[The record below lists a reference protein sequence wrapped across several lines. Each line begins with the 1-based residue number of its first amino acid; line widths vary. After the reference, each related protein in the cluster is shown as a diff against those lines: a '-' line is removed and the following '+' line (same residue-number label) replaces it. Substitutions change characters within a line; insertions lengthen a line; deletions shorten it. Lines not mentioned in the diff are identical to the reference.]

1 MYVNATSIPC
11 FEHKHEHVVGF
22 PICSHGNSRKFLCG
36 ARPGRSLV
44 ELKNN
49 YTYTPTY
56 TFLVFPNDSEI
67 ALMTHLMAEF
77 RKRTCL
83 DWNFSIPSLSN
94 FVIVQRHRWLR
105 DWIYKGLPTYRDRQ
119 IDIQIFISLAS
130 SRLFNI
136 SNAYR
141 RNKSSYD
148 RTINFTILSVK
159 TSFFFKILLAF
170 NFKVNFIAT
179 VRVNCQLKIM
189 NIATIKSLSLLFGR
203 KKRFIDQ

>member
-1 MYVNATSIPC
+1 MQLRGSSFLFFFFLFLSVIADLETHFSLSTWLSRALRKICSPRKYVCLSPWMCLCVRVPVHMYVNATSIPC

-83 DWNFSIPSLSN
+83 D
-94 FVIVQRHRWLR
+94 
-105 DWIYKGLPTYRDRQ
+105 
-119 IDIQIFISLAS
+119 
-130 SRLFNI
+130 
-136 SNAYR
+136 
-141 RNKSSYD
+141 
-148 RTINFTILSVK
+148 
-159 TSFFFKILLAF
+159 
-170 NFKVNFIAT
+170 
-179 VRVNCQLKIM
+179 
-189 NIATIKSLSLLFGR
+189 
-203 KKRFIDQ
+203 